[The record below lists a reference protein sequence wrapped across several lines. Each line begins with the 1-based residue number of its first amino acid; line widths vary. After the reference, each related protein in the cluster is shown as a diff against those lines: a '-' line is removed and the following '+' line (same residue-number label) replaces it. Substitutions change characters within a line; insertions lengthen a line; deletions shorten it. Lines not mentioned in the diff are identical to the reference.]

1 MDKTRIG
8 SDTSCYNSA
17 IFSYRATLLP
27 LRVAMNEQA
36 FPIQIKGL
44 RDGLLITIGDGDWV
58 ALEPA
63 LLEQIHAQQ
72 SFFQGARVALDVGPQ
87 ILRVNELVALRD
99 KLSGYGI
106 SLWAVLSESPTTE
119 KTAQLLGLATRISK
133 PRPEESRQF
142 TVEDLGDA
150 TALFLNKT
158 LRSGTRIE
166 FPGHVVVFG
175 DVNPGAEIVAEGNVL
190 VWGRVRGMVHA
201 GAKGD
206 TSAYICALD
215 LSPTQLRIADE
226 VSAILEPQKNPRPE
240 IASLNNEG
248 KLQSVPWQQ
257 S

>member
-1 MDKTRIG
+1 MDEQ
-8 SDTSCYNSA
+8 
-17 IFSYRATLLP
+17 TL
-27 LRVAMNEQA
+27 
-36 FPIQIKGL
+36 PIQIKGL
-44 RDGLLITIGDGDWV
+44 RDGLLITFGNGEWA
-58 ALEPA
+58 ALESA
-63 LLEQIHAQQ
+63 LLEQINAQQ
-72 SFFQGARVALDVGPQ
+72 SFFQGARIALDVGPQ

-99 KLSGYGI
+99 RLSDRGI

-133 PRPEESRQF
+133 PRPEEARQF
-142 TVEDLGDA
+142 AVDDLGDA

-166 FPGHVVVFG
+166 FPGHVVVVG
-175 DVNPGAEIVAEGNVL
+175 DVNPGAEIVAGGNVL

-226 VSAILEPQKNPRPE
+226 VSAFLGPQNDPRPE
-240 IASLNNEG
+240 IVSLNDEG
-248 KLQSVPWQQ
+248 KLHSEPWEPG
-257 S
+257 

>member
-1 MDKTRIG
+1 
-8 SDTSCYNSA
+8 
-17 IFSYRATLLP
+17 LP
-27 LRVAMNEQA
+27 FRVAMDEQTL
-36 FPIQIKGL
+36 PIQIKGL
-44 RDGLLITIGDGDWV
+44 RDGLLITIGDGEW
-58 ALEPA
+58 ATLEPA

-72 SFFQGARVALDVGPQ
+72 AFFQGARIALDVGSQ

-99 KLSGYGI
+99 KLSEQGI
-106 SLWAVLSESPTTE
+106 SLWAVVSESPTTE

-142 TVEDLGDA
+142 AVDDLGNA

-166 FPGHVVVFG
+166 FSGHVVVVG

-190 VWGRVRGMVHA
+190 VWGRVRGMIHA

-206 TSAYICALD
+206 TSAFICALD

-226 VSAILEPQKNPRPE
+226 ISAILKPQNNPHPE
-240 IASLNNEG
+240 IASLNGDG
-248 KLQSVPWQQ
+248 KLQSAPWEP

>member
-1 MDKTRIG
+1 MDGQT
-8 SDTSCYNSA
+8 
-17 IFSYRATLLP
+17 
-27 LRVAMNEQA
+27 

-44 RDGLLITIGDGDWV
+44 RDGLLITIGDGEWAV
-58 ALEPA
+58 LEPA

-72 SFFQGARVALDVGPQ
+72 AFFQGARIALDVGSQ
-87 ILRVNELVALRD
+87 ILRVNELVVLRD
-99 KLSGYGI
+99 KLSEQGI

-133 PRPEESRQF
+133 PRPEETRQF
-142 TVEDLGDA
+142 AVDDLGNA

-166 FPGHVVVFG
+166 FSGHVVVVG

-190 VWGRVRGMVHA
+190 VWGRVRGMIHA

-206 TSAYICALD
+206 TSAFICALD

-226 VSAILEPQKNPRPE
+226 ISAILKPQNNPHPE
-240 IASLNNEG
+240 IASLNGDG
-248 KLQSVPWQQ
+248 KLQSVPWEP